1 MTEIATRGAA
11 AEVATTTAPALDEW
25 LTQAA
30 SAGQLARGLV
40 ASFWVPAAYK
50 PDIPRNADPE
60 ERAAAVEVAVAN
72 ATGAIL
78 FGWRLGLDP
87 MTSLQQVY
95 VVHGRPGMYAKMKVA
110 LAQAAGHEVWD
121 EVYTAERAVVCGRR
135 RGSEQVVRIEITIE
149 QARTAGWTSNAA
161 YGKTPADML
170 WARAASRVVDR
181 IAADLLHG
189 ITSIEDIEPDPEA
202 APVRVSA
209 AQVLTDVTPLAVSVD
224 LQPGPHAVAAGMA
237 PTSPTGGVVPSGLAG
252 VALGDSAPEQVVAV
266 PAASPAEVAATPPGP
281 SLPEPAPVR
290 SPAAKVATK
299 AQRDKMVA
307 HLDALGVPLGDRAG
321 LVAEILG
328 LDETPE
334 AAALTGAEVT
344 LILDNAEVAW
354 ANRLDAEALAAEA
367 RAEHQA
373 AAADEIAADRAAE
386 AAGGE

>member
-11 AEVATTTAPALDEW
+11 EVANPAPALDEW
-25 LTQAA
+25 ITQAS
-30 SAGQLARGLV
+30 SAAQLARGLV
-40 ASFWVPAAYK
+40 SSFWVPAAYK

-60 ERAAAVEVAVAN
+60 ERAAATEVAVAN

-121 EVYTAERAVVCGRR
+121 EVYSAERAVVCGRR

-149 QARTAGWTSNAA
+149 QAKAAGWTSNAA

-181 IAADLLHG
+181 VAADLLHG
-189 ITSIEDIEPDPEA
+189 ITSIEDIEPGDERQP

-209 AQVLTDVTPLAVSVD
+209 AEVLEAGSPVLHENMARLSRERE
-224 LQPGPHAVAAGMA
+224 AAETEPA
-237 PTSPTGGVVPSGLAG
+237 RP
-252 VALGDSAPEQVVAV
+252 VVAV
-266 PAASPAEVAATPPGP
+266 PHVTSNSAHTVELPPHPDDPKPPAKA
-281 SLPEPAPVR
+281 
-290 SPAAKVATK
+290 ATK
-299 AQRDKMVA
+299 AQRQKLVD
-307 HLDALGVPLGDRAG
+307 HLDALGVPLVERAG

-328 LDETPE
+328 LPEAPE
-334 AAALTGAEVT
+334 AAALTAEQVT
-344 LILDNAEVAW
+344 LILDNAAVAW
-354 ANRLDAEALAAEA
+354 ANRFGLPDDPGQPDADGT
-367 RAEHQA
+367 
-373 AAADEIAADRAAE
+373 DEP
-386 AAGGE
+386 AGGAE

>member
-1 MTEIATRGAA
+1 MTEIATRAAA

-121 EVYTAERAVVCGRR
+121 EAYTAERAVVCGRR
-135 RGSEQVVRIEITIE
+135 RGSEQLVRIEITIE

-209 AQVLTDVTPLAVSVD
+209 AEVLDRPNLAEHVTRQVAGAMDLAERASADPLEGHFTVSPRPGAVIAPAVTV
-224 LQPGPHAVAAGMA
+224 PHAAAVNEA
-237 PTSPTGGVVPSGLAG
+237 DV
-252 VALGDSAPEQVVAV
+252 Q
-266 PAASPAEVAATPPGP
+266 PGP

-299 AQRDKMVA
+299 TQRDKMVA
-307 HLDALGVPLGDRAG
+307 HLDALGVPLADRAG

-344 LILDNAEVAW
+344 LILDNAETAW
-354 ANRLDAEALAAEA
+354 ARRLEAESVDETDADNDE
-367 RAEHQA
+367 A
-373 AAADEIAADRAAE
+373 AAVS
-386 AAGGE
+386 AGGAE